1 MSNLKSKAGKQKR
14 EARILKQDMT
24 RGGMST
30 GEAEQMAVNEV
41 EKSRKASLRAVSQAR
56 DQQHIHHQKNQSSG
70 KRRK

>member
-14 EARILKQDMT
+14 EARILKQDLT

-30 GEAEQMAVNEV
+30 GEAEQKAVNQV
-41 EKSRKASLRAVSQAR
+41 EKSRKASMRAVSQAR
-56 DQQHIHHQKNQSSG
+56 DQQHIHHQNQSSG